1 VHLGARLLLLP
12 QQLLQPLTRRARIGR
27 LVHALH
33 DQLLLLLLQPAV
45 LQARRLERRLE
56 PHDLRLE
63 RAPIGGGDAT
73 LKGVPFLG
81 LLELGGERIELR
93 LPPVELEV
101 TRMHLWGRGGAVV
114 STCMQGRGA
123 LEATR
128 MHLTRPRASDVG
140 DACLEGADRSGPSAV
155 GTLELHKE

>member
-1 VHLGARLLLLP
+1 M
-12 QQLLQPLTRRARIGR
+12 LQT
-27 LVHALH
+27 
-33 DQLLLLLLQPAV
+33 
-45 LQARRLERRLE
+45 RRLERRLE
-56 PHDLRLE
+56 PHDLGLE
-63 RAPIGGGDAT
+63 RAPIGGGNAT

-101 TRMHLWGRGGAVV
+101 
-114 STCMQGRGA
+114 
-123 LEATR
+123 TR